1 MNFLRTLFGG
11 GVKAAKPRPAK
22 PGRARGERAELHRR
36 IRRLEISTGRL
47 VATVYG
53 GSYRSVFKGRGIE
66 FDEVREYQEGDDP
79 RMIDW
84 NVTARMDRLFVKK
97 FIEERELSILLVVD
111 LSGSAAFGSAA
122 RTKADVAAEVG
133 AAVALAASRNQDRV
147 GLLLFTNQ
155 VERFVAPRKGRG
167 HVRRLL
173 HEIWT
178 HQPKGKGTNHA
189 SVARQVLGTLKQRS
203 VIFYMSDFHEE
214 DCERPLRLLASK
226 HDLVPVMLSDPRERA
241 LPPIGLVELEDP
253 ESGQRFV
260 VDAGDPAYRRAY
272 ARQAIERRDRR
283 MGLFRSLGLDALELS
298 TESEVA
304 KPLLRFFRARQSRK
318 AKKPRG

>member
-11 GVKAAKPRPAK
+11 AIAQAQPKKA
-22 PGRARGERAELHRR
+22 GRGTRGERAELHRR
-36 IRRLEISTGRL
+36 IRRLEVKTGRL

-79 RMIDW
+79 RLIDW

-111 LSGSAAFGSAA
+111 LSASAGFGSGA
-122 RTKADVAAEVG
+122 RTKADLAAEV
-133 AAVALAASRNQDRV
+133 AAAIALAAGRNQDRV
-147 GLLLFTNQ
+147 GLLLFSDR
-155 VERFVAPRKGRG
+155 VERYVAPRKGRG

-178 HQPKGKGTNHA
+178 REPKGKATEHA
-189 SVARQVLGTLKQRS
+189 SVAKQVLSTLKQRS
-203 VIFYMSDFHEE
+203 VVFYLSDFHEE
-214 DCERPLRLLASK
+214 ACERPVRLLAAK
-226 HDLVPVMLSDPRERA
+226 HDLVPVLLSDPRERA
-241 LPPIGLVELEDP
+241 IPPIGLVELEDP
-253 ESGQRFV
+253 ETGHRYV
-260 VDAGDPAYRRAY
+260 VDAGDAAWRRAY

-283 MGLFRSLGLDALELS
+283 LALFRSLGLDALELA
-298 TESEVA
+298 TDGEVA
-304 KPLLRFFRARQSRK
+304 KPLLRFFKQRQARK
-318 AKKPRG
+318 AKRPR